1 MINNLNFIYPEIFI
15 SLSIMFLLL
24 LGAFKKESS
33 GLIYNLSIVFLIFT
47 LALIFNYPPQSNV
60 NLFNDSYKIDYFSS
74 FMKILTMCS
83 GIFVLITSSRY
94 LKILTMCSGIFVL
107 ITSSRYLKIFKIF
120 KIEYSILIL
129 CSILGMMVMISANDL
144 IVFYIGLELQSLAL
158 YVLASFNRDQVKSSE
173 AGLKYFVLSALSSG
187 LLLYGC
193 SLIYG
198 FTGSTN
204 FITISENINSTQFGL
219 TFGIVFILVGLAFK
233 ISAVPF
239 HMWAPDVYEG
249 SPTSVTL
256 FFAVVP
262 KIAAL
267 TVFIRFLYVPFI
279 NMIDQWQIIIVFLSI
294 ASMIFGAVAA
304 IGQKNLKRLVAY
316 SSIGHMGFALAGL
329 ASGTNEGIQ
338 SSIIYI
344 SIYLIMNL
352 GLFSCLF
359 MMKRNDKYY
368 ENIDDLSGLSKNHP
382 LISLSLLIILFS
394 LAGIPPMAGFF
405 AKFYVFT
412 AVVKESMYFLAI
424 TGLLS
429 TVIAAFYYLRIIKII
444 YFDPE
449 KEKYD
454 TDYNIG
460 LKITLSL
467 STLLILLYFIF
478 PSTLVEIVSRIN
490 II

>member
-1 MINNLNFIYPEIFI
+1 
-15 SLSIMFLLL
+15 
-24 LGAFKKESS
+24 
-33 GLIYNLSIVFLIFT
+33 
-47 LALIFNYPPQSNV
+47 
-60 NLFNDSYKIDYFSS
+60 
-74 FMKILTMCS
+74 MKILTMCS
-83 GIFVLITSSRY
+83 GIFA
-94 LKILTMCSGIFVL
+94 L

-120 KIEYSILIL
+120 QIEYSILIL

-329 ASGTNEGIQ
+329 SSGTNEGIQ

-344 SIYLIMNL
+344 SIYMVMNL

-382 LISLSLLIILFS
+382 LISLSFLIILFS

-429 TVIAAFYYLRIIKII
+429 TVISAFYYLRIIKII